1 MFDSSQY
8 KITFQIP
15 GIPGQTF
22 PVYALSK
29 KGRITNWKSIVYPS
43 PTSAKRFT
51 RRKQLIH
58 RSQQAKFFDMLI
70 NIGYFQGLGDIVKE
84 MPILI
89 ENSKRIPDLPGGL
102 FFLLDY
108 WFPSLSLAV
117 ELDSDY
123 HDNMKDE
130 IRDKF
135 LMSAY
140 GIQVFRIR
148 DLQKESV
155 QKKRFHEF
163 TALLKSIIPDPNP
176 APLIFTGDL
185 YQYLSEREKRSR

>member
-1 MFDSSQY
+1 MFNADQY
-8 KITFQIP
+8 RVTFQIP

-22 PVYALSK
+22 PVYAVSK
-29 KGRITNWKSIVYPS
+29 KGRLTNWKSIVYPS

-58 RSQQAKFFDMLI
+58 RSTQAKFFDMLI
-70 NIGYFQGLGDIVKE
+70 NIDYFQGLGNVVKE

-89 ENSKRIPDLPGGL
+89 ENSKRPADLPGGL

-108 WFPSLSLAV
+108 WFPSLRLAV

-123 HDNMKDE
+123 HDPVKDE

-135 LMSAY
+135 LLGAY
-140 GIQVFRIR
+140 GITVFRIR
-148 DLQKESV
+148 DLQLERV
-155 QKKRFHEF
+155 QKKRFHEL
-163 TALLKSIIPDPNP
+163 TALLKTLTPVKDPP
-176 APLIFTGDL
+176 PLQFTSDL
-185 YQYLSEREKRSR
+185 EAYLREREKRGK

>member
-1 MFDSSQY
+1 
-8 KITFQIP
+8 
-15 GIPGQTF
+15 
-22 PVYALSK
+22 
-29 KGRITNWKSIVYPS
+29 
-43 PTSAKRFT
+43 
-51 RRKQLIH
+51 
-58 RSQQAKFFDMLI
+58 MLI